1 MIKPI
6 QTLYAGI
13 LFRSRLEARWAMY
26 FDLLGY
32 EWDYELE
39 GFSTKF
45 GGYLPDFYLPKL
57 GIFVEIKPY
66 MQNDERWGSL
76 VSGGIKLVVAF
87 GSVRGIIWKVI
98 APNGDLVECCIPHV
112 DSKNGGGLVFDSV
125 WMEKI
130 QEENQRF
137 CDECNSYRF

>member
-32 EWDYELE
+32 EWDYEIE

-45 GGYLPDFYLPKL
+45 GGYLPDFYLSKI
-57 GIFVEIKPY
+57 GVFIEIKPY
-66 MQNDERWGSL
+66 FQSDARWTSL
-76 VSGGIKLVVAF
+76 VSGRIKLVVCF
-87 GSVRGIIWKVI
+87 GSVSCIQWKVI
-98 APNGDLVECCIPHV
+98 PPNGDLVECCLAH
-112 DSKNGGGLVFDSV
+112 FDSSV
-125 WMEKI
+125 GIGFAFDSAGMTKI
-130 QEENQRF
+130 QEENQKF